1 MRWQESLLLL
11 IHRKKQKLSVMD
23 QNLMGP
29 SIAHHQVRTYSVSC
43 CGNRERGISQV
54 LAVWK
59 WIEPWVLVDRNHH
72 GEKAGKVLVPF
83 TFLVGHFGFVQVDKD
98 IHSQWSSNYITNSTR
113 QHPCVQGSSTS
124 SRLTSQRRIIC
135 SLIFDPWYLSIQE
148 TQETLVRSLRR
159 EDSLEEEIVT
169 HSSILARIIP

>member
-11 IHRKKQKLSVMD
+11 IHRKKQKLSMLD

-29 SIAHHQVRTYSVSC
+29 SIAHHRIRTYSVSC
-43 CGNRERGISQV
+43 CGHREREISQV
-54 LAVWK
+54 LAIWK

-72 GEKAGKVLVPF
+72 GEKAGKVLCPLLSL
-83 TFLVGHFGFVQVDKD
+83 LVILDLFRLTKT
-98 IHSQWSSNYITNSTR
+98 YIFNDLQITSPIVLGNVLGAR
-113 QHPCVQGSSTS
+113 QGSAS
-124 SRLTSQRRIIC
+124 SGLTTRRRIIC
-135 SLIFDPWYLSIQE
+135 SLIFDPWYLPIQE